1 MEMGSL
7 RYFWQRP
14 RTHRD
19 LLTERRV
26 SFLELFYDLI
36 YVVLIARVAVGLHEH
51 IDLRT
56 VTGFCVL
63 FGLVWIG
70 WYNGSLLHDAH
81 GRPDVRNR
89 LFVFLQMFAISAMAV
104 FAPDA
109 LGSGGTGFA
118 ISYTTFLGI
127 LVWQWLVVARI
138 ERSDS
143 VYGPLTR
150 SYAATMV
157 VMTVWIA
164 GSVFID
170 EDLRVWMWAVFVVVF
185 ILGMVVFAYWRRGDE
200 SAAEAAAPLATESL
214 LERFALLMIIVLGE
228 VVASVVDGLGG
239 VEHLSLRVFAT
250 GFAGLAVGIA
260 FWWTYFDLI
269 AMRPPSA
276 TTRSRYLYNLAQ
288 LPLAL
293 ALTGVGA
300 ATVSLIEHGSEE
312 GTPAA
317 ASWLFGGFV
326 ALAML
331 TSAWIMRLLADY
343 SRMRS
348 MYRPAARFSLVI
360 AALALVLAAI
370 GPPPLLFALVV
381 FAAMCVQWI
390 VMVIRWLDTPE
401 GLAKTAEFRQ
411 EST

>member
-1 MEMGSL
+1 MARDGL
-7 RYFWQRP
+7 GYFWQRP

-51 IDLRT
+51 IDLRS
-56 VTGFCVL
+56 VAGFCVL

-109 LGSGGTGFA
+109 LGSGGRGFA
-118 ISYTTFLGI
+118 ICYTVFLAI
-127 LVWQWLVVARI
+127 LVWQWVVVARI
-138 ERSDS
+138 ERSDA

-150 SYAATMV
+150 SYATTMV
-157 VMTVWIA
+157 LMTVWIA
-164 GSVFID
+164 VSVFLD
-170 EDLRVWMWAVFVVVF
+170 DDRRVWMWGAFVAVF
-185 ILGMVVFAYWRRGDE
+185 IIGMLVFANWLRGDE
-200 SAAEAAAPLATESL
+200 GAEEAAAPMATESL

-228 VVASVVDGLGG
+228 VVASVVDGLGS
-239 VEHLSLRVFAT
+239 VEHLSARVFAT

-269 AMRPPSA
+269 AMRRPIA

-300 ATVSLIEHGSEE
+300 ATVSMIEHAPDES
-312 GTPAA
+312 TPSAT
-317 ASWLFGGFV
+317 SWLFGGFV
-326 ALAML
+326 ALAMV
-331 TSAWIMRLLADY
+331 TSAWLMRLLDDY
-343 SRMRS
+343 DRMSS
-348 MYRPAARFSLVI
+348 MYRPAVMFSLLI
-360 AALALVLAAI
+360 AVLALGLAAVQ
-370 GPPPLLFALVV
+370 PPPLLFALAV
-381 FAAMCVQWI
+381 FAAMSVQWI

-401 GLAKTAEFRQ
+401 GLAKTAEFRG
-411 EST
+411 SPI